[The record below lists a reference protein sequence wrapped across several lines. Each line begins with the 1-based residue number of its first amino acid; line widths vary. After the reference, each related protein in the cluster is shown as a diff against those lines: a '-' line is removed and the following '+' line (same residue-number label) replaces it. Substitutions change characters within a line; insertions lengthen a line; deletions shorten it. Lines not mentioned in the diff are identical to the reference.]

1 MNSRYLMLDGRP
13 WLPVMG
19 EFHFSRYPQRY
30 WEEEI
35 LKMKAGGIQ
44 IVSTYIFWIHHEEI
58 EGQFDWTGQR
68 DLRTFVELCA
78 RHGLYVYPRVGPW
91 AHGEVRNGG
100 FPDWLLTKCPTRVN
114 DSTFLSHVRT
124 FYSEI
129 GKQLKGLAL
138 ERRWTRYRNPD

>member
-1 MNSRYLMLDGRP
+1 MGSNDAGRSPGRSTLSVNSSSLMLDGRP
-13 WLPVMG
+13 WMPVMG

-58 EGQFDWTGQR
+58 EGQLDWMGQR

-78 RHGLYVYPRVGPW
+78 RHGLYVFPRVGPW
-91 AHGEVRNGG
+91 AHGKVRRRQ
-100 FPDWLLTKCPTRVN
+100 FCR
-114 DSTFLSHVRT
+114 
-124 FYSEI
+124 
-129 GKQLKGLAL
+129 LAVDQM
-138 ERRWTRYRNPD
+138 PGACK